1 MSIKIH
7 HGAPGSYKSSGAI
20 HTDVIPAIKAGRH
33 IITNVRG
40 FTAERC
46 REVLGKAVPEGFQ
59 VTYIETESQDGRD
72 HFARFYHWAPKG
84 AFFLVDEVQRIFPPS
99 WRQSDLDRL
108 DYPGGPDV
116 AKKDGRPETIDVA
129 FDMHRHH
136 NWDFVFTTPNIK
148 KVHAVIRA
156 AAETAIRH
164 TNMGLLGIGGRYKTV
179 LHLADNSGSS
189 MSDVLQAKPFN
200 RVPKYVFKLYD
211 STTTG
216 KVSDTIAGSSIFRDS
231 KILFFLALIGL
242 FIFFGFIKPAYID
255 APNEAPVVASAPA
268 DAASSVP
275 GQVGAAP
282 VASLRSSGAPAAS
295 ADGVFAVGPF
305 AGYRLIINC
314 HVLSKSSRDVYNV
327 EYCFALRKGDDEQ
340 AIYAEEWPQFFVDL
354 KPMTACHAVI
364 QYQGQPVD
372 VYCDPDGDALR
383 KRVNAALFAD
393 TRGGDKPS
401 DDRT

>member
-46 REVLGKAVPEGFQ
+46 KEVLGKAVPDEFK
-59 VTYIETESQDGRD
+59 VTYIDTEAQEGRD
-72 HFARFYHWAPKG
+72 HLARFYHWAPKG
-84 AFFLVDEVQRIFPPS
+84 VFFLVDEVQRIFPPA

-108 DYPGGPDV
+108 DYPGGPEV
-116 AKKDGRPETIDVA
+116 AKADGRPETIDVA

-156 AAETAIRH
+156 ASETAIRH
-164 TNMGLLGIGGRYKTV
+164 TNMKILGFGKRYKTV
-179 LHLADNSGSS
+179 LHLADNSGAS

-200 RVPKYVFKLYD
+200 KVPNYVFKLYD

-216 KVSDTIAGSSIFRDS
+216 QVTDTIAGSSILRDP
-231 KILFFLALIGL
+231 KILFFLGVIGFCL
-242 FIFFGFIKPAYID
+242 YFGLIKPEFID
-255 APNEAPVVASAPA
+255 KPSKAPA
-268 DAASSVP
+268 PSPAAAATS
-275 GQVGAAP
+275 GAVGASPTAGVRP
-282 VASLRSSGAPAAS
+282 SGAPAAS
-295 ADGVFAVGPF
+295 GGGVLSVGPF
-305 AGYRLIINC
+305 AGHRLIISC
-314 HVLSKSSRDVYNV
+314 HILIKDNLGAYRV
-327 EYCFALRKGDDEQ
+327 EYCFALRKGDEVAPLDVDDWP
-340 AIYAEEWPQFFVDL
+340 EELASVD
-354 KPMTACHAVI
+354 AVSGCHAVVK
-364 QYQGQPVD
+364 YQGQPVD
-372 VYCDPDGDALR
+372 VYCDPEGDAIRR
-383 KRVNAALFAD
+383 KYNAALFA
-393 TRGGDKPS
+393 GGDSKMKSS

>member
-40 FTAERC
+40 FTTDRC
-46 REVLGKAVPEGFQ
+46 REVLGKAVPDDFQ

-72 HFARFYHWAPKG
+72 RFARFYHWAPKG
-84 AFFLVDEVQRIFPPS
+84 AFFLVDEVQRIFPPA

-116 AKKDGRPETIDVA
+116 AKADERPETIDVA

-200 RVPKYVFKLYD
+200 KVPKYVFKLYD

-216 KVSDTIAGSSIFRDS
+216 KVSDTIAGSSILRDP
-231 KILFFLALIGL
+231 KILFFLVFIGL
-242 FIFFGFIKPAYID
+242 CIFFGFIKPDYID
-255 APNEAPVVASAPA
+255 APAKASAPSP
-268 DAASSVP
+268 AASAAA
-275 GQVGAAP
+275 GAVGDSSGAGVRP
-282 VASLRSSGAPAAS
+282 SGAPAAVS
-295 ADGVFAVGPF
+295 GGVFSVGPW
-305 AGYRLIINC
+305 AGSKLVITCHQLIKDNLGDYQ
-314 HVLSKSSRDVYNV
+314 VS
-327 EYCFALRKGDDEQ
+327 YCFSLRKGDNFSPLNSDD
-340 AIYAEEWPQFFVDL
+340 WPDQFAMVE
-354 KPMTACHAVI
+354 PISGCHAVVK
-364 QYQGQPVD
+364 YEGQPVD
-372 VYCDPDGDALR
+372 VYCDPDGDTLR
-383 KRVNAALFAD
+383 RKYNAGLYAAD
-393 TRGGDKPS
+393 QKSSQPGDN
-401 DDRT
+401 RT

>member
-46 REVLGKAVPEGFQ
+46 KEVLGKAVPDEFK
-59 VTYIETESQDGRD
+59 VTYIDTEAQEGRD
-72 HFARFYHWAPKG
+72 HLARFYHWAPKG
-84 AFFLVDEVQRIFPPS
+84 VFFLVDEVQRIFPPA

-108 DYPGGPDV
+108 DYPGGPEV
-116 AKKDGRPETIDVA
+116 AKADGRPETIDVA

-156 AAETAIRH
+156 ASETAIRH
-164 TNMGLLGIGGRYKTV
+164 TNMKILGFGKRYKTV
-179 LHLADNSGSS
+179 LHLADNSGAS

-200 RVPKYVFKLYD
+200 KVPNYVFKLYD

-216 KVSDTIAGSSIFRDS
+216 QVTDTIAGSSILRDP
-231 KILFFLALIGL
+231 KILFFLAVIGFCL
-242 FIFFGFIKPAYID
+242 YFGLIKPEYID
-255 APNEAPVVASAPA
+255 KPSKAPA
-268 DAASSVP
+268 PSPAAATTS
-275 GQVGAAP
+275 GAVGASPAAGVRP
-282 VASLRSSGAPAAS
+282 SGAPAAS
-295 ADGVFAVGPF
+295 GGGVLSVGPF
-305 AGYRLIINC
+305 AGHRLIISC
-314 HVLSKSSRDVYNV
+314 HILIKDNLGSYRV
-327 EYCFALRKGDDEQ
+327 EYCFALRKGDEVSPLDVDDWP
-340 AIYAEEWPQFFVDL
+340 EELASVD
-354 KPMTACHAVI
+354 AVSGCHAVVK
-364 QYQGQPVD
+364 YQGQPVD
-372 VYCDPDGDALR
+372 VYCDPEGDAIRR
-383 KRVNAALFAD
+383 KYNAALFA
-393 TRGGDKPS
+393 GGDSKMKSS

>member
-46 REVLGKAVPEGFQ
+46 KEVLGKAVPDEFK
-59 VTYIETESQDGRD
+59 VTYIDTEAQEGRD
-72 HFARFYHWAPKG
+72 NLARFYHWAPKG
-84 AFFLVDEVQRIFPPS
+84 VFFLVDEVQRIFPPA

-108 DYPGGPDV
+108 DYPGGPEV
-116 AKKDGRPETIDVA
+116 AKADGRPETIDVA

-156 AAETAIRH
+156 ASETAIRH
-164 TNMGLLGIGGRYKTV
+164 TNMKILGFGKRYKTV
-179 LHLADNSGSS
+179 LHLADNSGAS

-200 RVPKYVFKLYD
+200 KVPNYVFKLYD

-216 KVSDTIAGSSIFRDS
+216 QVTDTIAGSSILRDP
-231 KILFFLALIGL
+231 KILFFLGVIGFCL
-242 FIFFGFIKPAYID
+242 YFGLIKPEFID
-255 APNEAPVVASAPA
+255 KPSKAPA
-268 DAASSVP
+268 PSPAAAATT
-275 GQVGAAP
+275 GAVGASPTAGVHPSGAP
-282 VASLRSSGAPAAS
+282 VASDSGVLS
-295 ADGVFAVGPF
+295 VGPF
-305 AGYRLIINC
+305 AGHRLIISC
-314 HVLSKSSRDVYNV
+314 HILIKDNLGSYRV
-327 EYCFALRKGDDEQ
+327 EYCFALRKGDEVAPLDVDDWP
-340 AIYAEEWPQFFVDL
+340 EELASVD
-354 KPMTACHAVI
+354 AVSGCHAVVK
-364 QYQGQPVD
+364 YQGQPVD
-372 VYCDPDGDALR
+372 VYCDPEGDAIRR
-383 KRVNAALFAD
+383 KYNAALFAGAD
-393 TRGGDKPS
+393 SKMKPR

>member
-46 REVLGKAVPEGFQ
+46 KEVLGKAVPDQFK
-59 VTYIETESQDGRD
+59 VTYIDTEAQEGRD
-72 HFARFYHWAPKG
+72 HLARFYHWAPKG
-84 AFFLVDEVQRIFPPS
+84 VFFLVDEVQRIFPPA

-108 DYPGGPDV
+108 DYPGGPEV
-116 AKKDGRPETIDVA
+116 AKADGRPETIDVA

-156 AAETAIRH
+156 ASETAIRH
-164 TNMGLLGIGGRYKTV
+164 TNMKILGFGKRYKTV
-179 LHLADNSGSS
+179 LHLADNSGAS

-200 RVPKYVFKLYD
+200 KVPNYVFKLYD

-216 KVSDTIAGSSIFRDS
+216 QVTDTIAGSSILRDP
-231 KILFFLALIGL
+231 KILFFLGVIGFCL
-242 FIFFGFIKPAYID
+242 YFGLIKPEFID
-255 APNEAPVVASAPA
+255 KPSKASAPSP
-268 DAASSVP
+268 AAAATT
-275 GQVGAAP
+275 GAVGTSPTAGVRPSGAP
-282 VASLRSSGAPAAS
+282 VASDSGVLS
-295 ADGVFAVGPF
+295 VGPF
-305 AGYRLIINC
+305 AGHRLIISC
-314 HVLSKSSRDVYNV
+314 HILIKDNLGSYRV
-327 EYCFALRKGDDEQ
+327 EYCFALRKGDEVAPLDVDDWP
-340 AIYAEEWPQFFVDL
+340 EELASVD
-354 KPMTACHAVI
+354 AVSGCHAVVK
-364 QYQGQPVD
+364 YQGQPVD
-372 VYCDPDGDALR
+372 VYCDPEGDAIRR
-383 KRVNAALFAD
+383 KYNAALFAGAD
-393 TRGGDKPS
+393 SKMKSS

>member
-46 REVLGKAVPEGFQ
+46 KEVLGKAVPDEFK
-59 VTYIETESQDGRD
+59 VTYIDTEAQEGRD
-72 HFARFYHWAPKG
+72 HLARFYHWAPKG
-84 AFFLVDEVQRIFPPS
+84 VFFLVDEVQRIFPPS

-108 DYPGGPDV
+108 DYPGGPEV
-116 AKKDGRPETIDVA
+116 AKADGRPETIDVA

-156 AAETAIRH
+156 ASETAIRH
-164 TNMGLLGIGGRYKTV
+164 TNMKILGFGKRYKTV
-179 LHLADNSGSS
+179 LHLADNSGAS

-200 RVPKYVFKLYD
+200 KVPNYVFKLYD

-216 KVSDTIAGSSIFRDS
+216 QVTDTIAGSSILRDP
-231 KILFFLALIGL
+231 KILFFLGVIGFCL
-242 FIFFGFIKPAYID
+242 YFGLIKPEFID
-255 APNEAPVVASAPA
+255 KPSKAPA
-268 DAASSVP
+268 PSPAAAATS
-275 GQVGAAP
+275 GAVGASPTAGVRPSGAP
-282 VASLRSSGAPAAS
+282 VASDSGVLS
-295 ADGVFAVGPF
+295 VGPF
-305 AGYRLIINC
+305 AGHKLIISC
-314 HVLSKSSRDVYNV
+314 HVLVKDERGSYRV
-327 EYCFALRKGDDEQ
+327 EYCFALRKGDDVQ
-340 AIYAEEWPQFFVDL
+340 PVYSDDWPDQLASVDA
-354 KPMTACHAVI
+354 MSACHAVVK
-364 QYQGQPVD
+364 YQGKPVD
-372 VYCDPDGDALR
+372 VYCDPEGDALR
-383 KRVNAALFAD
+383 RKYNAALFA
-393 TRGGDKPS
+393 GGDTKNKPS

>member
-46 REVLGKAVPEGFQ
+46 KEVLGKAVPDEFK
-59 VTYIETESQDGRD
+59 VTYIDTEAQEGRD
-72 HFARFYHWAPKG
+72 HLARFYHWAPKG
-84 AFFLVDEVQRIFPPS
+84 VFFLVDEVQRIFPPA

-108 DYPGGPDV
+108 DYPGGPEV
-116 AKKDGRPETIDVA
+116 AKADGRPETIDVA

-156 AAETAIRH
+156 ASETAIRH
-164 TNMGLLGIGGRYKTV
+164 TNMKILGFGKRYKTV
-179 LHLADNSGSS
+179 LHLADNCGAS

-200 RVPKYVFKLYD
+200 KVPNYVFKLYD

-216 KVSDTIAGSSIFRDS
+216 QVTDTIAGSSILRDP
-231 KILFFLALIGL
+231 KILFFLGVIGFCL
-242 FIFFGFIKPAYID
+242 YFGLIKPEFID
-255 APNEAPVVASAPA
+255 KPSKAPEPSPA
-268 DAASSVP
+268 AATTS
-275 GQVGAAP
+275 GAVGASPAAGVRP
-282 VASLRSSGAPAAS
+282 SGAPAAS
-295 ADGVFAVGPF
+295 GGGVLSVGPF
-305 AGYRLIINC
+305 AGHRLIISC
-314 HVLSKSSRDVYNV
+314 HILIKDNLGSYRV
-327 EYCFALRKGDDEQ
+327 EYCFALRKGDEVAPLDVDDWP
-340 AIYAEEWPQFFVDL
+340 EELASVD
-354 KPMTACHAVI
+354 AVSGCHAVVK
-364 QYQGQPVD
+364 YQGQPVD
-372 VYCDPDGDALR
+372 VYCDPEGDAIRR
-383 KRVNAALFAD
+383 KYNAALFA
-393 TRGGDKPS
+393 GGDSKMKSS

>member
-46 REVLGKAVPEGFQ
+46 KEVLGKAVPDEFK
-59 VTYIETESQDGRD
+59 VTYIDTEAQEGRD
-72 HFARFYHWAPKG
+72 HLARFYHWAPKG
-84 AFFLVDEVQRIFPPS
+84 VFFLVDEVQRIFPPA

-108 DYPGGPDV
+108 DYPGGPEV
-116 AKKDGRPETIDVA
+116 AKADGRPETIDVA

-156 AAETAIRH
+156 ASETAIRH
-164 TNMGLLGIGGRYKTV
+164 TNMKILGFGKRYKTV
-179 LHLADNSGSS
+179 LHLADNSGAS

-200 RVPKYVFKLYD
+200 KVPNYVFKLYD

-216 KVSDTIAGSSIFRDS
+216 QVTDTIAGSSILRDP
-231 KILFFLALIGL
+231 KILFFLGVIGFCL
-242 FIFFGFIKPAYID
+242 YFGLIKPEYID
-255 APNEAPVVASAPA
+255 KPSKAPA
-268 DAASSVP
+268 PSPAAATTS
-275 GQVGAAP
+275 GAVGASPAAGVRP
-282 VASLRSSGAPAAS
+282 SGAPAAS
-295 ADGVFAVGPF
+295 GGGVLSVGPF
-305 AGYRLIINC
+305 AGHRLIISC
-314 HVLSKSSRDVYNV
+314 HILIKDNLGSYRV
-327 EYCFALRKGDDEQ
+327 EYCFALRKGDEVAPLDVDDWP
-340 AIYAEEWPQFFVDL
+340 EELASVD
-354 KPMTACHAVI
+354 AVSGCHAVVK
-364 QYQGQPVD
+364 YQGQPVD
-372 VYCDPDGDALR
+372 VYCDPEGDAIRR
-383 KRVNAALFAD
+383 KYNAALFA
-393 TRGGDKPS
+393 GGDSKMKSS

>member
-33 IITNVRG
+33 IVTNVRG

-46 REVLGKAVPEGFQ
+46 REVLGKAVPDDFQ
-59 VTYIETESQDGRD
+59 VTYIETESQEGRD

-84 AFFLVDEVQRIFPPS
+84 VFFLVDEVQRIFPPS

-116 AKKDGRPETIDVA
+116 AKNDGRPETIDVA

-148 KVHAVIRA
+148 KVHQVIRA

-164 TNMGLLGIGGRYKTV
+164 TNMAILGIGGRYKTV
-179 LHLADNSGSS
+179 LHLSDNSGSS

-200 RVPKYVFKLYD
+200 KVPKYVFKLYD

-216 KVSDTIAGSSIFRDS
+216 KVSDTIAGSSVLRDP
-231 KILFFLALIGL
+231 KILFFLAVWG
-242 FIFFGFIKPAYID
+242 FCVFFGFIKPEYID
-255 APNEAPVVASAPA
+255 APAKASQAAA
-268 DAASSVP
+268 DTDSVP
-275 GQVGAAP
+275 GAVDGTPADGVRP
-282 VASLRSSGAPAAS
+282 SGAPAAPPG
-295 ADGVFAVGPF
+295 GVLSVGPF
-305 AGYRLIINC
+305 AGHQLIISC
-314 HVLSKSSRDVYNV
+314 HVLVKDQRGEYRV
-327 EYCFALRKGDDEQ
+327 EYCFSLRKGNDVQALYSDD
-340 AIYAEEWPQFFVDL
+340 WPDELASVD
-354 KPMTACHAVI
+354 AVSGCHAVVK
-364 QYQGQPVD
+364 YQGQPVD
-372 VYCDPDGDALR
+372 VYCDPKGDVLR
-383 KRVNAALFAD
+383 RKYNAALFA
-393 TRGGDKPS
+393 GGDTKKAPS
-401 DDRT
+401 DDRS

>member
-46 REVLGKAVPEGFQ
+46 KEVLGKAVPDEFK
-59 VTYIETESQDGRD
+59 VTYIDTEAQEGRD
-72 HFARFYHWAPKG
+72 HLARFYHWAPKG
-84 AFFLVDEVQRIFPPS
+84 VFFLVDEVQRIFPPA

-108 DYPGGPDV
+108 DYPGGPEV
-116 AKKDGRPETIDVA
+116 AKADGRPETIDVA

-156 AAETAIRH
+156 ASETAIRH
-164 TNMGLLGIGGRYKTV
+164 TNMKILGFGKRYKTV
-179 LHLADNSGSS
+179 LHLADNSGAS

-200 RVPKYVFKLYD
+200 KVPNYVFKLYD

-216 KVSDTIAGSSIFRDS
+216 QVTDTIAGSSILRDP
-231 KILFFLALIGL
+231 KILFFLGVIGFCL
-242 FIFFGFIKPAYID
+242 YFGLIKPEYID
-255 APNEAPVVASAPA
+255 KPSKAPVPSPT
-268 DAASSVP
+268 AAATS
-275 GQVGAAP
+275 GAVGASPTAGVRP
-282 VASLRSSGAPAAS
+282 SGAPAAS
-295 ADGVFAVGPF
+295 GGGVLSVGPF
-305 AGYRLIINC
+305 AGHRLIISC
-314 HVLSKSSRDVYNV
+314 HILIKDNLGSYRV
-327 EYCFALRKGDDEQ
+327 EYCFALRKGDEVAPLDVDDWP
-340 AIYAEEWPQFFVDL
+340 EELASVD
-354 KPMTACHAVI
+354 AVSGCHAVVK
-364 QYQGQPVD
+364 YQGQPVD
-372 VYCDPDGDALR
+372 VYCDPEGDAIRR
-383 KRVNAALFAD
+383 KYNAALFAGAD
-393 TRGGDKPS
+393 SKMKSS

>member
-33 IITNVRG
+33 IVTNVRG

-46 REVLGKAVPEGFQ
+46 REVLGKAVPDDFQ
-59 VTYIETESQDGRD
+59 VTYIETESQEGRD

-84 AFFLVDEVQRIFPPS
+84 VFFLVDEVQRIFPPS

-116 AKKDGRPETIDVA
+116 AKNDGRPETIDVA

-148 KVHAVIRA
+148 KVHQVIRA

-164 TNMGLLGIGGRYKTV
+164 TNMAILGIGGRYKTV
-179 LHLADNSGSS
+179 LHLSDNSGSS

-200 RVPKYVFKLYD
+200 KVPKYVFKLYD

-216 KVSDTIAGSSIFRDS
+216 KVSDTIAGSSVLRDP
-231 KILFFLALIGL
+231 KILFFLAVWG
-242 FIFFGFIKPAYID
+242 FCVFFGFIKPEYID
-255 APNEAPVVASAPA
+255 APAKASQ
-268 DAASSVP
+268 AAAGANSVP
-275 GQVGAAP
+275 GAVDGTPADGVRP
-282 VASLRSSGAPAAS
+282 SGAPAAPPG
-295 ADGVFAVGPF
+295 GVLSIGPF
-305 AGYRLIINC
+305 AGHQLIISC
-314 HVLSKSSRDVYNV
+314 HVLVKDQRGEYRV
-327 EYCFALRKGDDEQ
+327 EYCFSLRKGNDVQALYSDD
-340 AIYAEEWPQFFVDL
+340 WPDELASVD
-354 KPMTACHAVI
+354 AVSGCHAVVK
-364 QYQGQPVD
+364 YQGQPVD
-372 VYCDPDGDALR
+372 VYCDPEGDALR
-383 KRVNAALFAD
+383 RKYNAALFA
-393 TRGGDKPS
+393 GGDTKKAPS
-401 DDRT
+401 DDRS

>member
-20 HTDVIPAIKAGRH
+20 HTDVLPAIKAGRH

-46 REVLGKAVPEGFQ
+46 KEVLGKAVPESFQ
-59 VTYIETESQDGRD
+59 VTYIETESQEGRD
-72 HFARFYHWAPKG
+72 HLARFYHWAPKG
-84 AFFLVDEVQRIFPPS
+84 VFFLVDEVQRIFPPS

-116 AKKDGRPETIDVA
+116 AKADGRPETIDVA

-200 RVPKYVFKLYD
+200 KVPNYVFKLYD

-216 KVSDTIAGSSIFRDS
+216 KVSDTIAGSSMFRDP
-231 KILFFLALIGL
+231 KILFFLAIMGVC
-242 FIFFGFIKPAYID
+242 IFFGFIKPEYLD
-255 APNEAPVVASAPA
+255 KPDKAPA
-268 DAASSVP
+268 PSPTASQAP
-275 GQVGAAP
+275 GEVGTP
-282 VASLRSSGAPAAS
+282 SGVGVRPGGAPAATPG
-295 ADGVFAVGPF
+295 GVLSVGPF
-305 AGYRLIINC
+305 AGHRLIISC
-314 HVLSKSSRDVYNV
+314 HILIKDNLGSYRV
-327 EYCFALRKGDDEQ
+327 EYCFALRKGDEVSPLDVDDWP
-340 AIYAEEWPQFFVDL
+340 EELASVD
-354 KPMTACHAVI
+354 AVSGCHAVVK
-364 QYQGQPVD
+364 YQGQPVD
-372 VYCDPDGDALR
+372 VYCDPEGDAIRR
-383 KRVNAALFAD
+383 KYNSALFAGAD
-393 TRGGDKPS
+393 SKMKSS

>member
-20 HTDVIPAIKAGRH
+20 HTDVIPAIKAGRY

-40 FTAERC
+40 FSVERC
-46 REVLGKAVPEGFQ
+46 REVLGKDVPDSFE
-59 VTYIETESQDGRD
+59 VLYVETESQEGRD
-72 HFARFYHWAPKG
+72 HLARFYHWAPKG
-84 AFFLVDEVQRIFPPS
+84 AFFLVDEVQRVFPPA
-99 WRQSDLDRL
+99 WRQSDLDKL
-108 DYPGGPDV
+108 DYPGGPDK
-116 AKKDGRPETIDVA
+116 AKEDGRPETIDVA

-136 NWDFVFTTPNIK
+136 NWDFVLTTPNIK
-148 KVHAVIRA
+148 KVHQVIRA

-164 TNMGLLGIGGRYKTV
+164 TNMAILGLGGRYKTV
-179 LHLADNSGSS
+179 LHLSDNSGTSL
-189 MSDVLQAKPFN
+189 SDVLQAKPFN
-200 RVPKYVFKLYD
+200 KVPKYVFKLYD

-216 KVSDTIAGSSIFRDS
+216 KVSDTIAGSSMLRDP
-231 KILFFLALIGL
+231 KILFVLVVWGL
-242 FIFFGFIKPAYID
+242 CMFFGFIKPQYID
-255 APNEAPVVASAPA
+255 SPAKAPVVASAPA
-268 DAASSVP
+268 DAAISVP

-282 VASLRSSGAPAAS
+282 AANVRPGGAPAAD
-295 ADGVFAVGPF
+295 AAGVFAVGPF
-305 AGYRLIINC
+305 AGYRMIINC
-314 HVLSKSSRDVYNV
+314 HVLTKSDRDVYNV

-383 KRVNAALFAD
+383 KRVNAALFAGRD
-393 TRGGDKPS
+393 S
-401 DDRT
+401 ESASIDDRT

>member
-46 REVLGKAVPEGFQ
+46 KEVLGKAVPDEFK
-59 VTYIETESQDGRD
+59 VTYIDTEAQEGRD
-72 HFARFYHWAPKG
+72 HLARFYHWAPKG
-84 AFFLVDEVQRIFPPS
+84 VFFLVDEVQRIFPPA

-108 DYPGGPDV
+108 DYPGGPEV
-116 AKKDGRPETIDVA
+116 AKADGRPETIDVA

-156 AAETAIRH
+156 ASETAIRH
-164 TNMGLLGIGGRYKTV
+164 TNMKILGFGKRYKTV
-179 LHLADNSGSS
+179 LHLADNSGAS

-200 RVPKYVFKLYD
+200 KVPNYVFKLYD

-216 KVSDTIAGSSIFRDS
+216 QVTDTIAGSSILRDP
-231 KILFFLALIGL
+231 KILFFLGVIGFCL
-242 FIFFGFIKPAYID
+242 YFGLIKPEFID
-255 APNEAPVVASAPA
+255 KPSKAPA
-268 DAASSVP
+268 PSPTAATTS
-275 GQVGAAP
+275 GAVGASPSAGVRPSGAP
-282 VASLRSSGAPAAS
+282 VASDSGVLS
-295 ADGVFAVGPF
+295 VGPF
-305 AGYRLIINC
+305 AGHKLIISC
-314 HVLSKSSRDVYNV
+314 HVLVKDERGSYRV
-327 EYCFALRKGDDEQ
+327 EYCFALRKGDDVQ
-340 AIYAEEWPQFFVDL
+340 PVYSDDWPDQLASVDA
-354 KPMTACHAVI
+354 MSACHAVVK
-364 QYQGQPVD
+364 YQGKPVD
-372 VYCDPDGDALR
+372 VYCDPEGDALR
-383 KRVNAALFAD
+383 RKYNAALFA
-393 TRGGDKPS
+393 GGDTKNKPS

>member
-46 REVLGKAVPEGFQ
+46 KEVLGKAVPDEFK
-59 VTYIETESQDGRD
+59 VTYIDTEAQEGRD
-72 HFARFYHWAPKG
+72 HLARFYHWAPKG
-84 AFFLVDEVQRIFPPS
+84 VFFLVDEVQRIFPPA

-108 DYPGGPDV
+108 DYPGGPEV
-116 AKKDGRPETIDVA
+116 AKADGRPETIDVA

-156 AAETAIRH
+156 ASETAIRH
-164 TNMGLLGIGGRYKTV
+164 TNMKILGFGKRYKTV
-179 LHLADNSGSS
+179 LHLADNSGAS

-200 RVPKYVFKLYD
+200 KVPNYVFKLYD

-216 KVSDTIAGSSIFRDS
+216 QVTDTIAGSSILRDP
-231 KILFFLALIGL
+231 KILFFLGVIGFCL
-242 FIFFGFIKPAYID
+242 YFGLIKPEYID
-255 APNEAPVVASAPA
+255 KPSKAPA
-268 DAASSVP
+268 PSPAAAATS
-275 GQVGAAP
+275 GAVGASPTAGVRP
-282 VASLRSSGAPAAS
+282 SGAPAAS
-295 ADGVFAVGPF
+295 GGGVLSVGPF
-305 AGYRLIINC
+305 AGHRLIISC
-314 HVLSKSSRDVYNV
+314 HILIKDNLGSYRV
-327 EYCFALRKGDDEQ
+327 EYCFALRKGDEVAPLDVEDWP
-340 AIYAEEWPQFFVDL
+340 EELASVD
-354 KPMTACHAVI
+354 AVSGCHAVVK
-364 QYQGQPVD
+364 YQGQPVD
-372 VYCDPDGDALR
+372 VYCDPEGDAIRR
-383 KRVNAALFAD
+383 KYNAALFAGAD
-393 TRGGDKPS
+393 SKMKSS